1 MWKSILT
8 TTIIAGCLDITAA
21 CMNAYL
27 SSGVTPDRLLKYI
40 ASGLYG
46 KSASTGGFD
55 MMLLGLLVHF
65 IIAFS
70 CTACYFWAYPKLS
83 FLKQNVWLNS
93 ALIAIAAWVV
103 TTRVIVPMSQIQQPP
118 FNLIQALKAVTI
130 LYFCIGLPISFAAKK
145 ALKG

>member
-8 TTIIAGCLDITAA
+8 TTIIAGCLDISAA

-46 KSASTGGFD
+46 KSASTGRFD

-70 CTACYFWAYPKLS
+70 CTACYFWAYPKLP
-83 FLKQNVWLNS
+83 FLKQNVWLNRDRKS
-93 ALIAIAAWVV
+93 VV
-103 TTRVIVPMSQIQQPP
+103 
-118 FNLIQALKAVTI
+118 
-130 LYFCIGLPISFAAKK
+130 
-145 ALKG
+145 